1 MHDYSPL
8 DSRVLVH
15 VSVAFFLLLIS
26 RFVHLQVLVGFAC
39 IGGGVA
45 SEVVADGVEMM
56 TM

>member
-1 MHDYSPL
+1 MIIVRWIQEFWFMCL
-8 DSRVLVH
+8 LL
-15 VSVAFFLLLIS
+15 FFLLLIS